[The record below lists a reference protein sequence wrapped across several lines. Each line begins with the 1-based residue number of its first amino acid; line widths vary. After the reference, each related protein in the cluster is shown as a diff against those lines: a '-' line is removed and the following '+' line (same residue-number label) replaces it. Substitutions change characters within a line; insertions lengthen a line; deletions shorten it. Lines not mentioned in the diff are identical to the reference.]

1 MSPMRDWIS
10 YFDSDHPIYV
20 NARHRAVHAHLVAS
34 GMLAHIPAGARV
46 LDYGCGEAL
55 HADEVAAKAGNLILC
70 DAAPHV
76 SANLAKRFA
85 GSGKVNVMP
94 PSEVAALP
102 DACLDVIVLHSVAQY
117 LSEDEADGLF
127 ALFRRLLKPKGVFVL
142 GDIVRPEVGA
152 ATDAI
157 ALLRLGATNGF
168 FFAAVAGLIRTLLSG
183 YWQLR
188 QQAGLTR
195 YTETAMIGKLRRA
208 NFEAQRAATN
218 IGHNQARMTFIAR
231 PLG

>member
-1 MSPMRDWIS
+1 MRDWIS

-20 NARHRAVHAHLVAS
+20 NARHRAVHAAIVARDMLV
-34 GMLAHIPAGARV
+34 HIPQGARV

-55 HADEVAAKAGNLILC
+55 HADAIAARAGNLILC

-85 GSGKVNVMP
+85 GSGKVNVMAP
-94 PSEVAALP
+94 AEVAALP

-117 LSEDEADGLF
+117 LSEAQADEFF
-127 ALFRRLLKPKGVFVL
+127 ALFHRLLKPSGIFVL
-142 GDIVRPEVGA
+142 GDIVKPEVGA
-152 ATDAI
+152 ATDAL
-157 ALLRLGATNGF
+157 ALLRLGAMNGF
-168 FFAAVAGLIRTLLSG
+168 FIAAVMGLIRTLLSG

-188 QQAGLTR
+188 QSAGLTR
-195 YTETAMIGKLRRA
+195 YRETVMIGKLRRA
-208 NFEAQRAATN
+208 GLEGQRAAHN

-231 PLG
+231 RLG